1 MSTDTLDK
9 QARGPGFGG
18 WHHGMLAHRASFARY
33 VKDITRFSKDCCLSV
48 RTRLY
53 RYVHTELLLRTK
65 AL

>member
-1 MSTDTLDK
+1 MTHLTNKREAPVS
-9 QARGPGFGG
+9 AVGVS
-18 WHHGMLAHRASFARY
+18 GMLAHRASFARY

-48 RTRLY
+48 CTRLY